1 MTTDIFALI
10 SPVEWFILTYFLIVN
25 SVYAFTLL
33 SAAREM
39 REHRRAVWGE
49 DPYRLLSSEV
59 SPTVS
64 VLAPAYNEEVTV
76 VASVRSLLNLHYSRL
91 EVVVINDGSKDRT
104 IEVLVQA
111 FGLVPIEPTYDRR
124 IETKALR
131 GLYRCPEYPNLIVVD
146 KENGG
151 KADALNLGLQ
161 VASGELICAMDAD
174 TLVEADALTK
184 MVRPFLSDTNV
195 VCAGGTLRVLNAST
209 VRSGRVVEARTPRQ
223 AVEGFQA
230 VEYVRAFLFGRL
242 GLNRLGGNLI
252 ISGAFGLFRRSSVI
266 EADGYAH
273 DSVGEDMELVVRLRR
288 LGVERGGPSEAVFIP
303 DPVAWTEVPS
313 SMKVLYRQRDRWQR
327 GLADV
332 LWRHRGMA
340 FRPRFRAMG
349 AFVYPYYVCVEL
361 LSPIVEAA
369 GILLSIVEVWEH
381 LVNAPFAVLFFLA
394 AYGYGALLSLF
405 AMLLDEE
412 IFGRYAGVKERALLL
427 LWALLENVGYRQL
440 LVVARLR
447 GLTKFL
453 TGDTSWGKMER
464 KGITEAPKA

>member
-1 MTTDIFALI
+1 MAPL
-10 SPVEWFILTYFLIVN
+10 EWVILGYFLLVN
-25 SVYAFTLL
+25 SAYALTLL
-33 SAAREM
+33 AAAREM
-39 REHRRAVWGE
+39 REHKRAIRGE

-104 IEVLVQA
+104 IDVLIETFQ
-111 FGLVPIEPTYDRR
+111 LVAVEPTYDER
-124 IETKALR
+124 IRTARLR

-174 TLVEADALTK
+174 TLVEADALTR
-184 MVRPFLSDTNV
+184 MVRPFLNDSHV
-195 VCAGGTLRVLNAST
+195 VCAGGTLRVLNASE
-209 VRSGRVVEARTPRQ
+209 VRSGRVVQARTPRRPI
-223 AVEGFQA
+223 EGFQA

-242 GLNRLGGNLI
+242 GLNRMGGNLI
-252 ISGAFGLFRRSSVI
+252 ISGAFGLFRRASVLT
-266 EADGYAH
+266 AGGYAH

-288 LGVERGGPSEAVFIP
+288 LGIEQNGPSKAVFIP

-313 SMKVLYRQRDRWQR
+313 SLKVLSRQRDRWQR

-332 LWRHRGMA
+332 LWRHRGLA
-340 FRPRFRAMG
+340 FRRRYGAMG
-349 AFVYPYYVCVEL
+349 WFVYPYYVLVEL
-361 LSPIVEAA
+361 LSPVVEMT
-369 GILLSIVEVWEH
+369 GLCLSLWQF
-381 LVNAPFAVLFFLA
+381 ASGQFDGSFAVLFFLT

-412 IFGRYAGVKERALLL
+412 IFARYDGAQERLWLL
-427 LWALLENVGYRQL
+427 LWALLENLGYRQV
-440 LVVARLR
+440 LVLARLQ
-447 GLTKFL
+447 GLRKYL

-464 KGITEAPKA
+464 TGVKETPSSEVG